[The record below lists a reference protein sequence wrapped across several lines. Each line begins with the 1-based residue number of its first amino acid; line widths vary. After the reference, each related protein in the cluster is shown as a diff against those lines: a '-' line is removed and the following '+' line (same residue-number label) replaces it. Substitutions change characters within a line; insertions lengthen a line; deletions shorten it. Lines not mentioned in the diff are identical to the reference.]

1 MAYKTKYIPDNPSK
15 YIGDI
20 NSILCRSLWERK
32 FCKYLDSNKNIIR
45 WSFEALKIPYVSPVD
60 NKLHN
65 YIPDFLIETRDKLGN
80 IETMVIEIK
89 PKKQTKAPE
98 LGKKRKTTFLQ
109 ENMIYK
115 VNEAKWKSA
124 IQFCK
129 DQNIKFK
136 ILTEEDLF

>member
-1 MAYKTKYIPDNPSK
+1 MAYKTK